1 MTRGL
6 RNNNPLNIRRNNTK
20 WQGLSATQTD
30 KSFFQFTS
38 MAYGYRAAFKTLQ
51 TYILNKYDTDKDGT
65 ANELEDVIMRWA
77 PPCENNTDVY
87 IAIVEK
93 RSGISRH
100 TILNRNNRE
109 QLVAVVA
116 AMSYVENGVP
126 ANMDDVM
133 KGWELIQEKQTHKHI
148 EDMANLNFIL
158 KEEDWYESQPIQLSA
173 GKCAISINFGD
184 TANNRVVVYKSS
196 NGKDYVPYKTALSV
210 GEFCDMNIDGLIA
223 GQHIMVGCNELPIS
237 SSFMESADGGSGASK
252 SDILA
257 ESGRAQLAESQLEQS
272 INAVKTALDELVGTV
287 DATTAIDTFKEIET
301 FLAGVTNEK
310 TLTGM
315 LAVTDGK
322 AVAAQTMA
330 DAAKSTAQTA
340 LSKATSN
347 ETKLNTIPE
356 MPENDGKVYGFCN
369 GAWVVIAEVGKNIY
383 TD

>member
-1 MTRGL
+1 
-6 RNNNPLNIRRNNTK
+6 
-20 WQGLSATQTD
+20 
-30 KSFFQFTS
+30 
-38 MAYGYRAAFKTLQ
+38 
-51 TYILNKYDTDKDGT
+51 
-65 ANELEDVIMRWA
+65 
-77 PPCENNTDVY
+77 
-87 IAIVEK
+87 
-93 RSGISRH
+93 
-100 TILNRNNRE
+100 
-109 QLVAVVA
+109 
-116 AMSYVENGVP
+116 
-126 ANMDDVM
+126 
-133 KGWELIQEKQTHKHI
+133 
-148 EDMANLNFIL
+148 MANLNFIL

-196 NGKDYVPYKTALSV
+196 NGKDYVPYRTALSV